1 MGRLIRSLD
10 VLQAIKNYFISCAE
24 QDEYCVDITEAN
36 VELQRLVAELPT
48 QTSVEIG
55 QTVWFLLDCDEEGW
69 LLSPEQ
75 VCAVGKD
82 GFYVPTMLGAHYD
95 PADLNYTPYEAI
107 GSRVFL
113 TKDVAVAAKAAKEV
127 RADE

>member
-24 QDEYCVDITEAN
+24 QNEYCVDITEAN
-36 VELQRLVAELPT
+36 VELQRLVEEIPT
-48 QTSVEIG
+48 QASVEIG

-69 LLSPEQ
+69 LLSEER
-75 VCAVGKD
+75 VCAVGEN

-95 PADLNYTPYEAI
+95 PTDLNYTPYEAI

-113 TKDVAVAAKAAKEV
+113 TKDVADAAKAAKEV